1 MLAIYSVQLSV
12 SVDFEQEQS
21 VSQIPFAAVV
31 GNCLNSVSSV
41 LVQPVPVPHTLP
53 VIAKPF
59 WLP

>member
-21 VSQIPFAAVV
+21 VSQIPSAAVV
-31 GNCLNSVSSV
+31 ENCLNSVSFV
-41 LVQPVPVPHTLP
+41 PLQLVPVPHTLP

-59 WLP
+59 